1 MRPFVFVNLAMS
13 ADGKLSTFERRQVKI
28 SGKDDFSRVDA
39 VKADADAIMVGVGTV
54 IADDPSLTVKS
65 PEYKA
70 GRVNKGLDENPL
82 RIVIDSTGR
91 TPENSEILH
100 KGEGQRV
107 IAVSN
112 KASQERIES
121 LNEYAD
127 IFVSG
132 EEKVDLNSLME
143 ALYDNGVRKVMVEG
157 GGTLIWSLI
166 KDGLV
171 DEIYTCIGNLII
183 GGKNAPTP
191 VDGEGFFRDDEF
203 PRLQLID
210 VEKMDDGVLLRWKV
224 LDNEN

>member
-13 ADGKLSTFERRQVKI
+13 ADGKLSTVERRQVKI
-28 SGKDDFSRVDA
+28 SGKNDFSRVDYI
-39 VKADADAIMVGVGTV
+39 KADADAVMVGVGTV

-65 PEYKA
+65 PEYKSM
-70 GRVNKGLDENPL
+70 RVKNGFDENPL

-112 KASQERIES
+112 KASQEKIEA

-127 IFVSG
+127 IFVG
-132 EEKVDLNSLME
+132 GDDKVDLNSLME
-143 ALYDNGVRKVMVEG
+143 ALYDNGIRKVMVEG
-157 GGTLIWSLI
+157 GGTLIWSLF
-166 KDGLV
+166 KDSLV
-171 DEIYTCIGNLII
+171 DEIYTCIGNIII
-183 GGKNAPTP
+183 GGENAPTP
-191 VDGEGFFRDDEF
+191 VDGEGFFKEDEF
-203 PRLQLID
+203 PKLQLID

-224 LDNEN
+224 SEKES